1 MRKILLTALLAA
13 GGLTASAQYLQNEG
27 FDYWKKVCGMSD
39 QTSTNNKK
47 VNGPAG
53 FQQARPG
60 TEPCYWNGSNV
71 FQTVVTILGPVS
83 KEEPKLVTTSMRG
96 DSKVVKLTNT
106 FVGVG
111 TIGRTA
117 PAFINFATPWVYAVQ
132 DINACDGGVY
142 GDTTF
147 TYKPDAIKGV
157 FKRTQGEAPENAHI
171 IAYFWTGTF
180 KSPIAQTGSN
190 GKKSTR
196 IQNDVDRAIMGK
208 SNAGTITG
216 DGKLIASCDYA
227 FATTKNDDW
236 EEIIVPIDY
245 KLTDVAPTKMNV
257 IISSA
262 DYWDN
267 TNKKIK
273 KESTLEV
280 DDVQFVYYHALK
292 NVTYNGKPIEVKENE
307 SQFYIPISPDE
318 TFDLN
323 KLKYDKVGAG
333 ATVEDPVYDAANNT
347 VTITVKGN
355 DYDKN
360 DKSVTT
366 YVFTIVKE
374 QTNFTDGLSV
384 KLEGSGTF
392 PFSDAT
398 IQLVKELDDSYSFQL
413 KNFKL
418 GQGEGSI
425 PVGTI
430 RIKNLTIDG
439 NHITAKQTI
448 NIENGD
454 DATVDYWMGPMLQ
467 DVPVELDAT
476 RNGDKL
482 VAKIFIDLTEM
493 KIHVLFAPTVD
504 IDGTTDVKAIEPGM
518 KNIRFTRPLKNGW
531 NSICLPF
538 NMSAFD
544 FENSTDTKLQAL
556 ASYDGEVLN
565 FEEVE
570 NLEANVPYLVYI
582 TGANSEDG
590 MFHGFNIGTEVF
602 AADPQA
608 QCRGGF
614 CFQGN
619 YTPSFAMRNRYGV
632 ADYGAEGQFI
642 QKGGETSTLPATG
655 AYFTASGKPASVK
668 LNLGGEVTS
677 INSNGVITS
686 DSASAPVFDLKG
698 VRVSNGSLEGLP
710 KGLYIQGGKKVYV
723 K

>member
-13 GGLTASAQYLQNEG
+13 GGLTASAQSLPNGDFQQ
-27 FDYWKKVCGMSD
+27 WKTTCGKSD
-39 QTSTNNKK
+39 QTSPNF
-47 VNGPAG
+47 GSAPAG
-53 FQQARPG
+53 LATRPG
-60 TEPCYWNGSNV
+60 VEPQDWNGSNV
-71 FQTVVTILGPVS
+71 NQTVFAQNAHS
-83 KEEPKLVTTSMRG
+83 DALVTRQGNAENFYVRLVCT
-96 DSKVVKLTNT
+96 KVGVKL
-106 FVGVG
+106 G
-111 TIGRTA
+111 TLDIKAEA
-117 PAFINFATPWVYAVQ
+117 PAFINFGTPWVYAVSSK
-132 DINACDGGVY
+132 NKCDGGVY
-142 GDTTF
+142 GGMPF
-147 TYKPDAIKGV
+147 SYKPDAIKGRY
-157 FKRTQGEAPENAHI
+157 KRTPAATKEKARI
-171 IAYFWTGTF
+171 IAYLWSGTF
-180 KSPIAQTGSN
+180 KSSIPSG
-190 GKKSTR
+190 KSTR
-196 IQNDVDRAIMGK
+196 MQDDVDRAIMGRV
-208 SNAGTITG
+208 SGVTG
-216 DGKLIASCDYA
+216 DGKLVASCDYG
-227 FATTKNDDW
+227 FETTKNNDW
-236 EEIIVPIDY
+236 EEIVVPINY
-245 KLTDVAPTKMNV
+245 KLKDVVPAKMNV
-257 IISSA
+257 IISSD
-262 DYWDN
+262 DYWN
-267 TNKKIK
+267 RGNMV
-273 KESTLEV
+273 ENSTLEV

-323 KLKYDKVGAG
+323 KLKYDKVGVG
-333 ATVEDPVYDAANNT
+333 ATVEEPVYDAAKNT

-355 DYDKN
+355 DFEKN
-360 DKSVTT
+360 NKSVTT

-392 PFSDAT
+392 PISDAT

-413 KNFKL
+413 KNFSL
-418 GQGEGSI
+418 AQGQI

-454 DATVDYWMGPMLQ
+454 DATVEEWMAPALQ
-467 DVPVELDAT
+467 NVPVELDAT

-482 VAKIFIDLTEM
+482 VAKIFIGFFGM

-518 KNIRFTRPLKNGW
+518 KNIRFTRPLKKGW

-544 FENSTDTKLQAL
+544 FENSTNTKLQAL

-582 TGANSEDG
+582 TGDNTEDG
-590 MFHGFNIGTEVF
+590 MFLGFNIGTEVF
-602 AADPQA
+602 AAEPQA

-619 YTPSFAMRNRYGV
+619 YTPSFVMRNRYGV
-632 ADYGAEGQFI
+632 ADHGAEGQFI
-642 QKGGETSTLPATG
+642 QKGGEKSTLPATG

-668 LNLGGEVTS
+668 LNLGGEVTG
-677 INSNGVITS
+677 IDSNGVIIS
-686 DSASAPVFDLKG
+686 DSTSAPVYDLKG

>member
-13 GGLTASAQYLQNEG
+13 GGLTASAQYLPNGDFEQ
-27 FDYWKKVCGMSD
+27 WKTTCGKSD
-39 QTSTNNKK
+39 QTSPNFGSSPFGLAT
-47 VNGPAG
+47 
-53 FQQARPG
+53 RPG
-60 TEPCYWNGSNV
+60 VEPQDWNGSNV
-71 FQTVVTILGPVS
+71 NQTVFNKNAS
-83 KEEPKLVTTSMRG
+83 SDALVTCQKEG
-96 DSKVVKLTNT
+96 DNSYVRLVCTKVGAK
-106 FVGVG
+106 
-111 TIGRTA
+111 IGQGSTAIEIKAEA
-117 PAFINFATPWVYAVQ
+117 PAFINFGTPWVYAVSKK
-132 DINACDGGVY
+132 NKCDGGVY
-142 GDTTF
+142 GGMSF
-147 TYKPDAIKGV
+147 SYKPDAIKGRY
-157 FKRTQGEAPENAHI
+157 KRTPAATKEKARI
-171 IAYFWTGTF
+171 IAYLWSGTF
-180 KSPIAQTGSN
+180 KSSIPSGNSKERTQD
-190 GKKSTR
+190 
-196 IQNDVDRAIMGK
+196 DVDRAIMGRV
-208 SNAGTITG
+208 SGVTG
-216 DGKLIASCDYA
+216 DGKLVASCDYG
-227 FATTKNDDW
+227 FETTKNNDW
-236 EEIIVPIDY
+236 EEIIVPINY
-245 KLTDVAPTKMNV
+245 KRTDVVPTKMNV
-257 IISSA
+257 IISSD
-262 DYWDN
+262 DYWTRGN
-267 TNKKIK
+267 MVEN
-273 KESTLEV
+273 STLEV

-323 KLKYDKVGAG
+323 KLKYDKVGVG
-333 ATVEDPVYDAANNT
+333 ATVEAPVYDAAKNT

-355 DYDKN
+355 DFEKN
-360 DKSVTT
+360 NKSVTT

-392 PFSDAT
+392 PISDAT
-398 IQLVKELDDSYSFQL
+398 IQLVKELDGSHTFQL
-413 KNFKL
+413 KNFSL
-418 GQGEGSI
+418 AQGQI

-454 DATVDYWMGPMLQ
+454 DATVEEWMAPALQ
-467 DVPVELDAT
+467 NVPVELDAT

-482 VAKIFIDLTEM
+482 VAKIFIGFFGM

-504 IDGTTDVKAIEPGM
+504 IDGTTDVKTIEPGM
-518 KNIRFTRPLKNGW
+518 KNIRFTRPLKKGW

-582 TGANSEDG
+582 TGGYSEDG
-590 MFHGFNIGTEVF
+590 FHGFNIGTEVF
-602 AADPQA
+602 AAEPQA

-632 ADYGAEGQFI
+632 ADHGAEGQFI

-668 LNLGGEVTS
+668 LNLGGEVTG
-677 INSNGVITS
+677 INSNGVIIS

>member
-13 GGLTASAQYLQNEG
+13 GGLTASAQYLPNGDFQK
-27 FDYWKKVCGMSD
+27 WKTTCGKSD
-39 QTSTNNKK
+39 QTSF
-47 VNGPAG
+47 NGAFPYSPVG
-53 FQQARPG
+53 LKNRPG
-60 TEPCYWNGSNV
+60 VEPEDWNGSNV
-71 FQTVVTILGPVS
+71 NQTVIANK
-83 KEEPKLVTTSMRG
+83 KEPGLVTKGSEYFVRLEN
-96 DSKVVKLTNT
+96 K
-106 FVGVG
+106 FVGVNKYG
-111 TIGRTA
+111 SNA
-117 PAFINFATPWVYAVQ
+117 PAFINFATPWVYAVTN
-132 DINACDGGVY
+132 INECDGGVY
-142 GDTTF
+142 GSKAF

-157 FKRTQGEAPENAHI
+157 FKRTQGEVPENAHI

-180 KSPIAQTGSN
+180 KSPIAQTGSK
-190 GKKSTR
+190 GQESTR

-227 FATTKNDDW
+227 FATTKNNDW
-236 EEIIVPIDY
+236 EEIVVPIDY

-262 DYWDN
+262 DYWTRGN
-267 TNKKIK
+267 IK
-273 KESTLEV
+273 ENSILEV

-318 TFDLN
+318 TFDLK
-323 KLKYDKVGAG
+323 KLKYDKVGVG

-347 VTITVKGN
+347 VTIKVKGN

-384 KLEGSGTF
+384 KLDGSGTF

-418 GQGEGSI
+418 GQGEESFS
-425 PVGTI
+425 VGTI

-448 NIENGD
+448 KIENGD

-582 TGANSEDG
+582 TGDNTEDG

-602 AADPQA
+602 AAEPQA

-619 YTPSFAMRNRYGV
+619 YSPSFPMRNRYGV
-632 ADYGAEGQFI
+632 ADHGAEGQFI
-642 QKGGETSTLPATG
+642 QKGGEKSTLPATG

>member
-13 GGLTASAQYLQNEG
+13 GGLTASAQYLPNGDFEQ
-27 FDYWKKVCGMSD
+27 WKTTCGKSD
-39 QTSTNNKK
+39 QTSINKYLDTAPF
-47 VNGPAG
+47 GLAT
-53 FQQARPG
+53 RPG
-60 TEPCYWNGSNV
+60 VEPQDWNGSNV
-71 FQTVVTILGPVS
+71 NQTVFGYNAS
-83 KEEPKLVTTSMRG
+83 SDALVTRQKEG
-96 DSKVVKLTNT
+96 DNSYVRLVCTKVGAK
-106 FVGVG
+106 
-111 TIGRTA
+111 IGQGLGAIEIKAEA
-117 PAFINFATPWVYAVQ
+117 PAFINFGTPWVYAVSSK
-132 DINACDGGVY
+132 NKCDGGVY
-142 GDTTF
+142 GGMPF
-147 TYKPDAIKGV
+147 SYKPDAIKGRY
-157 FKRTQGEAPENAHI
+157 KRTPAATKEKARI
-171 IAYFWTGTF
+171 IAYLWSGTF
-180 KSPIAQTGSN
+180 NSSIPSG
-190 GKKSTR
+190 KSTR
-196 IQNDVDRAIMGK
+196 MQDDVDRAIMGRV
-208 SNAGTITG
+208 SGVTG
-216 DGKLIASCDYA
+216 DGKLVASCDYG
-227 FATTKNDDW
+227 FETTKNNDW
-236 EEIIVPIDY
+236 EEIVVPINY
-245 KLTDVAPTKMNV
+245 KLTDVVPTKMNV
-257 IISSA
+257 IISSD
-262 DYWDN
+262 DYWN
-267 TNKKIK
+267 RGNMVENSK
-273 KESTLEV
+273 LEV

-318 TFDLN
+318 TFDLK
-323 KLKYDKVGAG
+323 KLKYDKVGVG
-333 ATVEDPVYDAANNT
+333 ATVEAPVYDAANNT

-392 PFSDAT
+392 PISDAT
-398 IQLVKELDDSYSFQL
+398 IQLVKELDGSHTFQL
-413 KNFKL
+413 KNFSL
-418 GQGEGSI
+418 AQGQI

-454 DATVDYWMGPMLQ
+454 DATVEGWMGPMLQ

-482 VAKIFIDLTEM
+482 VAKIFIDFSGM

-504 IDGTTDVKAIEPGM
+504 IDGTTDVKVIEPGM

-582 TGANSEDG
+582 TGDNTEDG

-632 ADYGAEGQFI
+632 ADHGAEGQFI

-668 LNLGGEVTS
+668 LNLGGEVTG
-677 INSNGVITS
+677 INSNGVIIS

-698 VRVSNGSLEGLP
+698 VRVSDGSLEGLP

>member
-13 GGLTASAQYLQNEG
+13 GGLTASAQYLPNGDFKQ
-27 FDYWKKVCGMSD
+27 WKTTCGKSD
-39 QTSTNNKK
+39 QTSF
-47 VNGPAG
+47 NGRLPYSPVG
-53 FQQARPG
+53 LKDRPG
-60 TEPCYWNGSNV
+60 VEPEDWNGSNV
-71 FQTVVTILGPVS
+71 NQTVFINKTESG
-83 KEEPKLVTTSMRG
+83 LVTKGSENF
-96 DSKVVKLTNT
+96 VKLQNK
-106 FVGVG
+106 FIGVG
-111 TIGRTA
+111 TFGSNA
-117 PAFINFATPWVYAVQ
+117 PAFINFATPWVYAVS
-132 DINACDGGVY
+132 DTARCDGGVY
-142 GDTTF
+142 GYTAF

-157 FKRTQGEAPENAHI
+157 FKRTQGDAPEDARI

-180 KSPIAQTGSN
+180 KSPIAQSGSK
-190 GKKSTR
+190 GKESTR
-196 IQNDVDRAIMGK
+196 VQADVDRAIMGK

-227 FATTKNDDW
+227 FATTKNNGW
-236 EEIIVPIDY
+236 EEIVVPIDY

-262 DYWDN
+262 DYWTRGN
-267 TNKKIK
+267 IK
-273 KESTLEV
+273 ENSILEV

-318 TFDLN
+318 TFDLK
-323 KLKYDKVGAG
+323 KLKYDKVGVG
-333 ATVEDPVYDAANNT
+333 ATVEDPVYDAAKNT

-355 DYDKN
+355 DFDKN

-374 QTNFTDGLSV
+374 QTNFTDGISV

-392 PFSDAT
+392 PISDAT
-398 IQLVKELDDSYSFQL
+398 IQLVKELDNSYSFQL
-413 KNFKL
+413 KNFSL
-418 GQGEGSI
+418 GQGEGSL

-454 DATVDYWMGPMLQ
+454 DATVEGWMGPMLQ

-482 VAKIFIDLTEM
+482 VAKIFIGFFDM

-582 TGANSEDG
+582 TGDNTEDG

-602 AADPQA
+602 AAEPQA

-619 YTPSFAMRNRYGV
+619 YTPSFPMRNRYGV

-642 QKGGETSTLPATG
+642 QKGGEKSTLPATG

-668 LNLGGEVTS
+668 LNLGGEVTG
-677 INSNGVITS
+677 IDSNGVIIS

>member
-13 GGLTASAQYLQNEG
+13 GGLTASAQYLPNGDFEQ
-27 FDYWKKVCGMSD
+27 WKTTCGKSD
-39 QTSTNNKK
+39 QTSINKYLDTAPF
-47 VNGPAG
+47 GLAT
-53 FQQARPG
+53 RPG
-60 TEPCYWNGSNV
+60 VEPQDWNGSNV
-71 FQTVVTILGPVS
+71 NQTVFGYNAS
-83 KEEPKLVTTSMRG
+83 SDALVTRQKEG
-96 DSKVVKLTNT
+96 DNSYVRLVCTKVGAK
-106 FVGVG
+106 
-111 TIGRTA
+111 IGQGLGAIEIKAEA
-117 PAFINFATPWVYAVQ
+117 PAFINFGTPWVYAVSSK
-132 DINACDGGVY
+132 NKCDGGVY
-142 GDTTF
+142 GGMSF
-147 TYKPDAIKGV
+147 SYKPDAIKGRY
-157 FKRTQGEAPENAHI
+157 KRTPAAKAEKARI
-171 IAYFWTGTF
+171 IAYLWSGTF
-180 KSPIAQTGSN
+180 KSSIPSG
-190 GKKSTR
+190 KSTR
-196 IQNDVDRAIMGK
+196 MQDDVDRAIMGRV
-208 SNAGTITG
+208 SGVTG
-216 DGKLIASCDYA
+216 DGKLVASCDYG
-227 FATTKNDDW
+227 FETTKNNDW

-245 KLTDVAPTKMNV
+245 KRTDVVPTKMNV
-257 IISSA
+257 IISSD
-262 DYWDN
+262 DYWN
-267 TNKKIK
+267 RGNMVENSK
-273 KESTLEV
+273 LEV

-318 TFDLN
+318 TFDLK
-323 KLKYDKVGAG
+323 KLKYDKVGVG
-333 ATVEDPVYDAANNT
+333 ATVEAPVYDAAKNT
-347 VTITVKGN
+347 VTIKVKGN
-355 DYDKN
+355 DFDKN

-374 QTNFTDGLSV
+374 QTNFTDGISV

-392 PFSDAT
+392 PISDAT
-398 IQLVKELDDSYSFQL
+398 IQLVKELDGSHSFQL
-413 KNFKL
+413 KNFSL
-418 GQGEGSI
+418 GQGEGSL

-454 DATVDYWMGPMLQ
+454 DATVEEWMAPALQ
-467 DVPVELDAT
+467 NVPVELDAT

-482 VAKIFIDLTEM
+482 VAKIFIGFFGM

-518 KNIRFTRPLKNGW
+518 KNIRFTRPLKKGW

-582 TGANSEDG
+582 TGYNSEDRK
-590 MFHGFNIGTEVF
+590 FHGFNIGTEVF
-602 AADPQA
+602 AAEPQA

-632 ADYGAEGQFI
+632 ADHGAEGQFI

-668 LNLGGEVTS
+668 LNLGGEVTG
-677 INSNGVITS
+677 IDSNGVIIS

>member
-13 GGLTASAQYLQNEG
+13 GGLTVSAQYLPNGDFQQ
-27 FDYWKKVCGMSD
+27 WKTTCGKSD
-39 QTSTNNKK
+39 QTSFNGGFPLSPVGLNN
-47 VNGPAG
+47 
-53 FQQARPG
+53 RPG
-60 TEPCYWNGSNV
+60 IEPEDWNGSNV
-71 FQTVVTILGPVS
+71 NQTVLMNK
-83 KEEPKLVTTSMRG
+83 KEPGLVTKGSENFVRLQN
-96 DSKVVKLTNT
+96 K

-117 PAFINFATPWVYAVQ
+117 PAFINFATPWVYAVT

-142 GDTTF
+142 GYTTF

-190 GKKSTR
+190 GKKTTR
-196 IQNDVDRAIMGK
+196 IQDDVERAIMGK
-208 SNAGTITG
+208 SNAGTITSV
-216 DGKLIASCDYA
+216 GKLIASCDYA
-227 FATTKNDDW
+227 FATTKNNDW

-262 DYWDN
+262 DYWDD

-273 KESTLEV
+273 ENSTLEV

-323 KLKYDKVGAG
+323 KLKYDKVGVG
-333 ATVEDPVYDAANNT
+333 ATVEAPVYDAVNNT

-374 QTNFTDGLSV
+374 QTNFTDGISV

-392 PFSDAT
+392 SISDAT
-398 IQLVKELDDSYSFQL
+398 IQLVKELDNSYSFQL
-413 KNFKL
+413 KNFSL
-418 GQGEGSI
+418 GQGDGSL

-448 NIENGD
+448 KIENGD
-454 DATVDYWMGPMLQ
+454 DATVESWMGPKLQ

-482 VAKIFIDLTEM
+482 VAKIFIGFFGM

-518 KNIRFTRPLKNGW
+518 KNIRFTRPLKKGW

-582 TGANSEDG
+582 TGDNTEDG

-602 AADPQA
+602 AAEPQA

-632 ADYGAEGQFI
+632 VDHGAEGQFI
-642 QKGGETSTLPATG
+642 QKGGEKSTLPATG

-668 LNLGGEVTS
+668 LNLGGEVTG
-677 INSNGVITS
+677 IDSNGVIIS
-686 DSASAPVFDLKG
+686 DSASAPVYDLKG

>member
-13 GGLTASAQYLQNEG
+13 GGLTASAQYLPNGDFQQ
-27 FDYWKKVCGMSD
+27 WKTTCGKSD
-39 QTSTNNKK
+39 QTSPN
-47 VNGPAG
+47 VGSVPAG
-53 FQQARPG
+53 LATRPG
-60 TEPCYWNGSNV
+60 IEPQDWNGSNV
-71 FQTVVTILGPVS
+71 FQKVANVKAKS
-83 KEEPKLVTTSMRG
+83 DALVTRQGNAENFYVRLVCT
-96 DSKVVKLTNT
+96 KVGAMGFTDE
-106 FVGVG
+106 
-111 TIGRTA
+111 A
-117 PAFINFATPWVYAVQ
+117 PAFINFGTPWVYAVFPT
-132 DINACDGGVY
+132 NKCDGGVY
-142 GDTTF
+142 GGMPF
-147 TYKPDAIKGV
+147 SYKPDAIKGRY
-157 FKRTQGEAPENAHI
+157 KRTPAATKEKARI
-171 IAYFWTGTF
+171 IAYLWSGTF
-180 KSPIAQTGSN
+180 KSSIPSG
-190 GKKSTR
+190 KSTR
-196 IQNDVDRAIMGK
+196 MQDDVDRAIMGRV
-208 SNAGTITG
+208 SGVTG
-216 DGKLIASCDYA
+216 DGKLVASCDYG
-227 FATTKNDDW
+227 FETTKNNDW

-245 KLTDVAPTKMNV
+245 KRTDVVPTKMNI
-257 IISSA
+257 IISSD
-262 DYWDN
+262 DYWN
-267 TNKKIK
+267 RANMV
-273 KESTLEV
+273 ENSTLEV

-323 KLKYDKVGAG
+323 KLKYDKVGVG
-333 ATVEDPVYDAANNT
+333 ATVEAPVYDAAKNT

-355 DYDKN
+355 DFEKN
-360 DKSVTT
+360 NKSVTT

-374 QTNFTDGLSV
+374 QTNFTDGISV

-392 PFSDAT
+392 PISDAT
-398 IQLVKELDDSYSFQL
+398 IQLVKELDNSYSFQL
-413 KNFKL
+413 KNVSL
-418 GQGEGSI
+418 GQGDGSL

-454 DATVDYWMGPMLQ
+454 DATVESWMGPNLQ

-482 VAKIFIDLTEM
+482 VANISIEFYGM

-518 KNIRFTRPLKNGW
+518 KNIRFTRPLKKGW

-582 TGANSEDG
+582 TGDNSEDG

-602 AADPQA
+602 AAEPQA

-619 YTPSFAMRNRYGV
+619 YTPSFPMRNRYGV
-632 ADYGAEGQFI
+632 ADHGAEGQFI

-668 LNLGGEVTS
+668 LNLGGEVTG
-677 INSNGVITS
+677 IDSNGVIIS
-686 DSASAPVFDLKG
+686 DSTSAPVFDLKG

>member
-13 GGLTASAQYLQNEG
+13 GGLTVSAQSLPNGDFQQ
-27 FDYWKKVCGMSD
+27 WKTTCGKSD
-39 QTSTNNKK
+39 QTSLNNYYESAPF
-47 VNGPAG
+47 GLAT
-53 FQQARPG
+53 RPG
-60 TEPCYWNGSNV
+60 FEPQDWNGSNV
-71 FQTVVTILGPVS
+71 NQTVFNKNAHS
-83 KEEPKLVTTSMRG
+83 DALVTRQGNAENFYVRLVCT
-96 DSKVVKLTNT
+96 KVGVKLD
-106 FVGVG
+106 
-111 TIGRTA
+111 ILDIKAEA
-117 PAFINFATPWVYAVQ
+117 PAFINFGTPWVYAVSSK
-132 DINACDGGVY
+132 NKCDGGVY
-142 GDTTF
+142 GGMPF
-147 TYKPDAIKGV
+147 SYKPDAIKGRY
-157 FKRTQGEAPENAHI
+157 KRTPAAKAEKARI
-171 IAYFWTGTF
+171 IAYLWSGTF
-180 KSPIAQTGSN
+180 KSSIPSG
-190 GKKSTR
+190 KSTR
-196 IQNDVDRAIMGK
+196 MQDDVDRAIMGRV
-208 SNAGTITG
+208 SGVTG
-216 DGKLIASCDYA
+216 DGKLVASCDYG
-227 FATTKNDDW
+227 FETTKNNDW

-245 KLTDVAPTKMNV
+245 KRTDVVPTKMNV
-257 IISSA
+257 IISSD
-262 DYWDN
+262 DYWN
-267 TNKKIK
+267 RANMV
-273 KESTLEV
+273 ENSTLEV

-323 KLKYDKVGAG
+323 KLKYDKVGVG

-360 DKSVTT
+360 DKSVTN

-384 KLEGSGTF
+384 KIEEGGTF
-392 PFSDAT
+392 PISDAT

-413 KNFKL
+413 KNFSL
-418 GQGEGSI
+418 AQGQI

-454 DATVDYWMGPMLQ
+454 DATVEGWMGPMLQ

-482 VAKIFIDLTEM
+482 VAKIFIDFSGM

-582 TGANSEDG
+582 TGDNTEDG

-602 AADPQA
+602 AAEPQA

-632 ADYGAEGQFI
+632 ADHGAEGQFI
-642 QKGGETSTLPATG
+642 QKGGEKSTLPATG

-668 LNLGGEVTS
+668 LNLGGEVTG
-677 INSNGVITS
+677 IDSNGVIIS
-686 DSASAPVFDLKG
+686 DSASAPVYDLKG

>member
-13 GGLTASAQYLQNEG
+13 GGLTASAQYLPNGDFKQ
-27 FDYWKKVCGMSD
+27 WKTTCGKSD
-39 QTSTNNKK
+39 QTSF
-47 VNGPAG
+47 NGRLPYSPVG
-53 FQQARPG
+53 LKDRPG
-60 TEPCYWNGSNV
+60 VEPEDWNGSNV
-71 FQTVVTILGPVS
+71 NQTVFINNTESG
-83 KEEPKLVTTSMRG
+83 LVTKGSENF
-96 DSKVVKLTNT
+96 VKLQNK
-106 FVGVG
+106 FIGVG
-111 TIGRTA
+111 TFGSNA
-117 PAFINFATPWVYAVQ
+117 PAFINFATPWVYAVSET
-132 DINACDGGVY
+132 ARCDGGVY
-142 GDTTF
+142 GYTAF

-157 FKRTQGEAPENAHI
+157 FKRTQGDAPEDARI
-171 IAYFWTGTF
+171 IAYFWKGTF
-180 KSPIAQTGSN
+180 KSPIAQSGSK
-190 GKKSTR
+190 GEESTR
-196 IQNDVDRAIMGK
+196 VQADVDRAIMGK

-227 FATTKNDDW
+227 FATTKNNGW
-236 EEIIVPIDY
+236 EEIVVPIDY

-262 DYWDN
+262 DYWTRGN
-267 TNKKIK
+267 IK
-273 KESTLEV
+273 ENSILEV

-323 KLKYDKVGAG
+323 KLKYDKVGVG
-333 ATVEDPVYDAANNT
+333 ATVEAPVYDAAKNT

-355 DYDKN
+355 DFEKN

-374 QTNFTDGLSV
+374 QTNFTDGISV

-392 PFSDAT
+392 PISDAT
-398 IQLVKELDDSYSFQL
+398 IQLVKELDNSYSFQL
-413 KNFKL
+413 KNFSL
-418 GQGEGSI
+418 GQGDGSL

-448 NIENGD
+448 KIENGD
-454 DATVDYWMGPMLQ
+454 DATVESWMGPDLQ

-482 VAKIFIDLTEM
+482 VAKIFIGFFGM

-570 NLEANVPYLVYI
+570 NSEANVPYLVYI
-582 TGANSEDG
+582 TGDNTEDG

-619 YTPSFAMRNRYGV
+619 YTPSFPMRNRYGV
-632 ADYGAEGQFI
+632 ADHGAEGQFI
-642 QKGGETSTLPATG
+642 QKGGEKSTLPATG

-668 LNLGGEVTS
+668 LNLGGEVTG
-677 INSNGVITS
+677 IDSNGVIIS
-686 DSASAPVFDLKG
+686 DSTSAPVYDLKG

>member
-13 GGLTASAQYLQNEG
+13 GGLTASAQYLPNGDFEQ
-27 FDYWKKVCGMSD
+27 WKTTCGKSD
-39 QTSTNNKK
+39 QTSINKYLDTAPF
-47 VNGPAG
+47 GLAT
-53 FQQARPG
+53 RPG
-60 TEPCYWNGSNV
+60 VEPQDWNGSNV
-71 FQTVVTILGPVS
+71 NQTVFGYNAS
-83 KEEPKLVTTSMRG
+83 SDALVTRQKEG
-96 DSKVVKLTNT
+96 DNSYVRLVCTKVGAK
-106 FVGVG
+106 
-111 TIGRTA
+111 IGQGLGAIEIKAEA
-117 PAFINFATPWVYAVQ
+117 PAFINFGTPWVYAVSSK
-132 DINACDGGVY
+132 NKCDGGVY
-142 GDTTF
+142 GGMPF
-147 TYKPDAIKGV
+147 SYKPDAIKGRY
-157 FKRTQGEAPENAHI
+157 KRTPAATKEKARI
-171 IAYFWTGTF
+171 IAYLWSGTF
-180 KSPIAQTGSN
+180 KSSIPSG
-190 GKKSTR
+190 KSTR
-196 IQNDVDRAIMGK
+196 MQDDVDRAIMGRV
-208 SNAGTITG
+208 SGVTG
-216 DGKLIASCDYA
+216 DGKLVASCDYG
-227 FATTKNDDW
+227 FETTKNNDW
-236 EEIIVPIDY
+236 EEIIVPINY
-245 KLTDVAPTKMNV
+245 KRTDVVPTKMNV
-257 IISSA
+257 IISSD
-262 DYWDN
+262 DYWTRGN
-267 TNKKIK
+267 MVEN
-273 KESTLEV
+273 STLEV

-318 TFDLN
+318 TFDLK
-323 KLKYDKVGAG
+323 KLKYDKVGVG
-333 ATVEDPVYDAANNT
+333 ATVEDPVYDAAKNT

-355 DYDKN
+355 DFEKN
-360 DKSVTT
+360 NKSVTT

-392 PFSDAT
+392 PISDAT
-398 IQLVKELDDSYSFQL
+398 IQLVKELDGSHTFQL
-413 KNFKL
+413 KNFSL
-418 GQGEGSI
+418 AQGQI

-448 NIENGD
+448 KIENGD
-454 DATVDYWMGPMLQ
+454 DATVDFWMGPMLQ
-467 DVPVELDAT
+467 EVPVELDAT

-482 VAKIFIDLTEM
+482 VAKIFIDFSDM

-582 TGANSEDG
+582 TGDNTEDG

-642 QKGGETSTLPATG
+642 QKGGEKSTLPATG

-668 LNLGGEVTS
+668 LNLGGEVTG
-677 INSNGVITS
+677 IDSNGVIIS

>member
-13 GGLTASAQYLQNEG
+13 GGLTASAQYLPNGDFEQ
-27 FDYWKKVCGMSD
+27 WKTTCGKSD
-39 QTSTNNKK
+39 QTSINKYLDTAPF
-47 VNGPAG
+47 GLAT
-53 FQQARPG
+53 RPG
-60 TEPCYWNGSNV
+60 VEPQDWNGSNV
-71 FQTVVTILGPVS
+71 NQTVFGYNAS
-83 KEEPKLVTTSMRG
+83 SDALVTRQKEG
-96 DSKVVKLTNT
+96 DNSYVRLVCTKVGAK
-106 FVGVG
+106 
-111 TIGRTA
+111 IGQGLGAIEIKAEA
-117 PAFINFATPWVYAVQ
+117 PAFINFGTPWVYAVSSK
-132 DINACDGGVY
+132 NKCDGGVY
-142 GDTTF
+142 GGMPF
-147 TYKPDAIKGV
+147 SYKPDAIKGRY
-157 FKRTQGEAPENAHI
+157 KRTPAATKEKARI
-171 IAYFWTGTF
+171 IAYLWSGTF
-180 KSPIAQTGSN
+180 KSSIPSG
-190 GKKSTR
+190 KSTR
-196 IQNDVDRAIMGK
+196 MQDDVDRAIMDRVSGV
-208 SNAGTITG
+208 TG
-216 DGKLIASCDYA
+216 DGKLVASCDYG
-227 FATTKNDDW
+227 FETTKNNDW
-236 EEIIVPIDY
+236 EEIVVPINY
-245 KLTDVAPTKMNV
+245 KLTDVVPTKMNV
-257 IISSA
+257 IISSD
-262 DYWDN
+262 DYWN
-267 TNKKIK
+267 RGNMVENSK
-273 KESTLEV
+273 LEV

-318 TFDLN
+318 TFDLK
-323 KLKYDKVGAG
+323 KLKYDKVGVG
-333 ATVEDPVYDAANNT
+333 ATVEAPVYDAAKNT

-355 DYDKN
+355 DFEKN
-360 DKSVTT
+360 NKSVTT

-392 PFSDAT
+392 PISDAT
-398 IQLVKELDDSYSFQL
+398 IQLVKELDGSHTFQL
-413 KNFKL
+413 KNFSL
-418 GQGEGSI
+418 AQGQI

-454 DATVDYWMGPMLQ
+454 DATVEGWMGPMLQ

-482 VAKIFIDLTEM
+482 VAKIFIDFSGM

-582 TGANSEDG
+582 TGDNTEDG

-632 ADYGAEGQFI
+632 ADHGAEGQFI

-668 LNLGGEVTS
+668 LNLGGEVTG
-677 INSNGVITS
+677 IDSNGVIIS

-698 VRVSNGSLEGLP
+698 VRVSDGSLEGLP

>member
-13 GGLTASAQYLQNEG
+13 GGLTASAQYLPNGDFEL
-27 FDYWKKVCGMSD
+27 WKTTCGKSD
-39 QTSTNNKK
+39 QTSF
-47 VNGPAG
+47 NGYFPYSPVG
-53 FQQARPG
+53 LKDRPG
-60 TEPCYWNGSNV
+60 IEPEDWNGSNV
-71 FQTVVTILGPVS
+71 NQTVIANKKVPG
-83 KEEPKLVTTSMRG
+83 LVTKGSENFVRLQN
-96 DSKVVKLTNT
+96 K
-106 FVGVG
+106 FVGVNSYG
-111 TIGRTA
+111 SNA
-117 PAFINFATPWVYAVQ
+117 PAFINFATPWVYAVT
-132 DINACDGGVY
+132 DTARCDGGVY
-142 GDTTF
+142 GYTAF

-157 FKRTQGEAPENAHI
+157 FKRTQGDAPEDARI
-171 IAYFWTGTF
+171 IAYFWKGTF
-180 KSPIAQTGSN
+180 KSPIAQSGSK
-190 GKKSTR
+190 GKESTR
-196 IQNDVDRAIMGK
+196 VQADVDRAIMGK

-227 FATTKNDDW
+227 FATTKNNDW
-236 EEIIVPIDY
+236 EEIVVPIDY

-262 DYWDN
+262 DYWTRGN
-267 TNKKIK
+267 IK
-273 KESTLEV
+273 ENSTLEV

-323 KLKYDKVGAG
+323 KLKYDKVGVG
-333 ATVEDPVYDAANNT
+333 ATVEAPVYDAAKNT

-355 DYDKN
+355 DFEKN
-360 DKSVTT
+360 NKSVTT

-392 PFSDAT
+392 PISDAT
-398 IQLVKELDDSYSFQL
+398 IQLVKELDGSHTFQL
-413 KNFKL
+413 KNFSL
-418 GQGEGSI
+418 AQGQV

-454 DATVDYWMGPMLQ
+454 DATVEGWMAPMLQ
-467 DVPVELDAT
+467 NVPVELDAT
-476 RNGDKL
+476 RNGDKMI
-482 VAKIFIDLTEM
+482 AKISIEFSGMI
-493 KIHVLFAPTVD
+493 IHVLFAPTVD

-538 NMSAFD
+538 NMSAFE

-582 TGANSEDG
+582 TGDNTEDG

-602 AADPQA
+602 AAEPQA

-619 YTPSFAMRNRYGV
+619 YTPSFAMQNRYGV
-632 ADYGAEGQFI
+632 ADHGDKGQFI

-668 LNLGGEVTS
+668 LNLGGEVTG
-677 INSNGVITS
+677 IDSNGVIIS
-686 DSASAPVFDLKG
+686 DSALAPVFDLKG
-698 VRVSNGSLEGLP
+698 VRVSNGPLEGLP

>member
-1 MRKILLTALLAA
+1 MRKILLTVLLAA
-13 GGLTASAQYLQNEG
+13 GGLTASAQSLPNGDFQQ
-27 FDYWKKVCGMSD
+27 WKTTCGKSD
-39 QTSTNNKK
+39 QTSPNF
-47 VNGPAG
+47 GSAPAG
-53 FQQARPG
+53 LATRPG
-60 TEPCYWNGSNV
+60 VEPQDWNGSNV
-71 FQTVVTILGPVS
+71 NQTVFNKNAHS
-83 KEEPKLVTTSMRG
+83 DALVTRQGNAENFYVRLVCT
-96 DSKVVKLTNT
+96 KVGVKL
-106 FVGVG
+106 G
-111 TIGRTA
+111 TLDIKAEA
-117 PAFINFATPWVYAVQ
+117 PAFINFGTPWVYAVS
-132 DINACDGGVY
+132 DKNKCDGGVY
-142 GDTTF
+142 GGMSF
-147 TYKPDAIKGV
+147 SYKPDAIKGRY
-157 FKRTQGEAPENAHI
+157 KRTPAATKEKARI
-171 IAYFWTGTF
+171 IAYLWSGTF
-180 KSPIAQTGSN
+180 KSSIPSGNSKERTQD
-190 GKKSTR
+190 
-196 IQNDVDRAIMGK
+196 DVDRAIMGRV
-208 SNAGTITG
+208 SGVTG
-216 DGKLIASCDYA
+216 DGKLVASCDYG
-227 FATTKNDDW
+227 FETTKNNDW
-236 EEIIVPIDY
+236 EEIIVPINY
-245 KLTDVAPTKMNV
+245 KRTDVVPTKMNV
-257 IISSA
+257 IISSD
-262 DYWDN
+262 DYWN
-267 TNKKIK
+267 RGNMV
-273 KESTLEV
+273 ENSTLEV

-318 TFDLN
+318 TFDLK
-323 KLKYDKVGAG
+323 KLKYDKVGVG
-333 ATVEDPVYDAANNT
+333 ATVEDPVYDAAKNT

-355 DYDKN
+355 DYEKN
-360 DKSVTT
+360 NKSVTT

-374 QTNFTDGLSV
+374 QTNFTDGISV
-384 KLEGSGTF
+384 KIEEGGTF
-392 PFSDAT
+392 PISDAT

-418 GQGEGSI
+418 GQGEESI

-482 VAKIFIDLTEM
+482 VAKIFIDLTDM

-556 ASYDGEVLN
+556 VSYDGEVLN

-582 TGANSEDG
+582 TGDNSEDG

-602 AADPQA
+602 AAEPQA

-619 YTPSFAMRNRYGV
+619 YTPSFPMRNRYGV
-632 ADYGAEGQFI
+632 ADHGAEGQFI

-668 LNLGGEVTS
+668 LNLGGEVTG
-677 INSNGVITS
+677 IDSNGVIIS

>member
-13 GGLTASAQYLQNEG
+13 GGLTASAQSLPNGDFQQ
-27 FDYWKKVCGMSD
+27 WKTTCGKSD
-39 QTSTNNKK
+39 QTSPNIGKN
-47 VNGPAG
+47 PAG
-53 FQQARPG
+53 LATRPG
-60 TEPCYWNGSNV
+60 VEPQDWNGSNV
-71 FQTVVTILGPVS
+71 FQKVANIKAES
-83 KEEPKLVTTSMRG
+83 DALVTRQEDG
-96 DSKVVKLTNT
+96 DNFYVRLVCTKVGVKL
-106 FVGVG
+106 G
-111 TIGRTA
+111 TWDIKAEA
-117 PAFINFATPWVYAVQ
+117 PAFINFGTPWVYAVS
-132 DINACDGGVY
+132 DKNKCDGGVY
-142 GDTTF
+142 GGMSF
-147 TYKPDAIKGV
+147 SYKPDAIKGRY
-157 FKRTQGEAPENAHI
+157 KRTPAAKAEKARI
-171 IAYFWTGTF
+171 IAYLWSGTF
-180 KSPIAQTGSN
+180 KSSIPSGI
-190 GKKSTR
+190 STR
-196 IQNDVDRAIMGK
+196 MQDDVDRAIMGRV
-208 SNAGTITG
+208 SGVTG
-216 DGKLIASCDYA
+216 DGKLVASCDYG
-227 FATTKNDDW
+227 FETTKNNDW
-236 EEIIVPIDY
+236 EEIVVPINY
-245 KLTDVAPTKMNV
+245 KLTDVVPTKMNV
-257 IISSA
+257 IISSD
-262 DYWDN
+262 DYWN
-267 TNKKIK
+267 RGNMV
-273 KESTLEV
+273 ENSTLEV

-318 TFDLN
+318 TFDLK
-323 KLKYDKVGAG
+323 KLKYDKVGVG
-333 ATVEDPVYDAANNT
+333 ATVEDPVYDAAKNT

-355 DYDKN
+355 DFEKN
-360 DKSVTT
+360 NKSVTT

-392 PFSDAT
+392 PISDAT
-398 IQLVKELDDSYSFQL
+398 IQLVKELDGSHTFQL
-413 KNFKL
+413 KNFSL
-418 GQGEGSI
+418 AQGQI

-454 DATVDYWMGPMLQ
+454 DATVEGWMGPMLQ
-467 DVPVELDAT
+467 NVPVELDAT

-482 VAKIFIDLTEM
+482 VAKIFIDFSGM

-582 TGANSEDG
+582 TGDNTEDG

-632 ADYGAEGQFI
+632 ADHGAEGQFI

-668 LNLGGEVTS
+668 LNLGGEVTG
-677 INSNGVITS
+677 IDSNGVIIS
-686 DSASAPVFDLKG
+686 DSASAPVYDLKG

>member
-13 GGLTASAQYLQNEG
+13 GGLTASAQSLPNGDFQQ
-27 FDYWKKVCGMSD
+27 WKTTCGKSD
-39 QTSTNNKK
+39 QTSF
-47 VNGPAG
+47 NGAFPYSPVG
-53 FQQARPG
+53 LKNRPG
-60 TEPCYWNGSNV
+60 VEPEDWNGSNV
-71 FQTVVTILGPVS
+71 NQTVIANK
-83 KEEPKLVTTSMRG
+83 KEPGLVTKGSENFVRLQN
-96 DSKVVKLTNT
+96 K
-106 FVGVG
+106 FVGVNSYG
-111 TIGRTA
+111 SNA
-117 PAFINFATPWVYAVQ
+117 PAFINFATPWVYAVTN
-132 DINACDGGVY
+132 INECDGGVY
-142 GDTTF
+142 GSKAF

-157 FKRTQGEAPENAHI
+157 FKRTQGEVPENAHI

-196 IQNDVDRAIMGK
+196 IQDDVDRAVMGRPD
-208 SNAGTITG
+208 AGTITG

-227 FATTKNDDW
+227 FATTKNHDW
-236 EEIIVPIDY
+236 EEIVVPIDY
-245 KLTDVAPTKMNV
+245 KQTNVAPTKMNV

-262 DYWDN
+262 DYWTRKN
-267 TNKKIK
+267 IQVNSI
-273 KESTLEV
+273 LEV

-323 KLKYDKVGAG
+323 KLKYDKVGVG
-333 ATVEDPVYDAANNT
+333 ATVEAPVYDAAKNT

-355 DYDKN
+355 DFEKN
-360 DKSVTT
+360 NKSVTT

-392 PFSDAT
+392 PISDAT
-398 IQLVKELDDSYSFQL
+398 IQLVKELDGSHTFQL
-413 KNFKL
+413 KNFSL
-418 GQGEGSI
+418 AQGQI

-454 DATVDYWMGPMLQ
+454 DATVESWMGPKLQ

-482 VAKIFIDLTEM
+482 VAKISIEFSGMI
-493 KIHVLFAPTVD
+493 IHVLFAPTVD

-582 TGANSEDG
+582 TGGYSEDG
-590 MFHGFNIGTEVF
+590 FHGFNIGTEVF
-602 AADPQA
+602 AAEPQA

-619 YTPSFAMRNRYGV
+619 YTPSFPMRNRYGV
-632 ADYGAEGQFI
+632 ADYSDKGQGQFI

-668 LNLGGEVTS
+668 LNLGGEVTG
-677 INSNGVITS
+677 IDSNGVIIS
-686 DSASAPVFDLKG
+686 DSTSAPVYDLKG

>member
-13 GGLTASAQYLQNEG
+13 GGLTASAQSLPNGDFQQ
-27 FDYWKKVCGMSD
+27 WKTTCGKSD
-39 QTSTNNKK
+39 QTSPNFGSAPFGLAT
-47 VNGPAG
+47 
-53 FQQARPG
+53 RPG
-60 TEPCYWNGSNV
+60 VEPQDWNGSNV
-71 FQTVVTILGPVS
+71 NQTVFAQNAHS
-83 KEEPKLVTTSMRG
+83 DALVTRQGNAENFYVRLVCT
-96 DSKVVKLTNT
+96 KVGALGITAE
-106 FVGVG
+106 
-111 TIGRTA
+111 A
-117 PAFINFATPWVYAVQ
+117 PAFINFGTPWVYAVRKKSK
-132 DINACDGGVY
+132 CDGGVY
-142 GDTTF
+142 GGMSF
-147 TYKPDAIKGV
+147 SYKPDAIKGRY
-157 FKRTQGEAPENAHI
+157 KRTPAAKAEKARI
-171 IAYFWTGTF
+171 IAYLWSGTF
-180 KSPIAQTGSN
+180 KSSIPSG
-190 GKKSTR
+190 KSTR
-196 IQNDVDRAIMGK
+196 MQDDVDRAIMDRVSGV
-208 SNAGTITG
+208 TG
-216 DGKLIASCDYA
+216 DGKLVASCDYG
-227 FATTKNDDW
+227 FETTKNNDW
-236 EEIIVPIDY
+236 EEIIVPINY
-245 KLTDVAPTKMNV
+245 KRTDVVPTKMNV
-257 IISSA
+257 IISSD
-262 DYWDN
+262 DYWTRGN
-267 TNKKIK
+267 MVENSK
-273 KESTLEV
+273 LEV

-323 KLKYDKVGAG
+323 KLKYDKVGVG
-333 ATVEDPVYDAANNT
+333 ATVEEPVYDAAKNT

-355 DYDKN
+355 DFEKN
-360 DKSVTT
+360 NKSVTT

-392 PFSDAT
+392 PISDAT

-413 KNFKL
+413 KNFSL
-418 GQGEGSI
+418 AQGQI

-454 DATVDYWMGPMLQ
+454 DATVEEWMAPALQ
-467 DVPVELDAT
+467 NVPVELDAT

-482 VAKIFIDLTEM
+482 VAKIFIGFFGM

-518 KNIRFTRPLKNGW
+518 KNIRFTRPLKKGW

-582 TGANSEDG
+582 TGDNTEDG

-602 AADPQA
+602 AAEPQA

-632 ADYGAEGQFI
+632 ADHGAEGQFI
-642 QKGGETSTLPATG
+642 QKGGEKSTLPATG

-668 LNLGGEVTS
+668 LNLGGEVTG
-677 INSNGVITS
+677 IDSNGVIIS

>member
-13 GGLTASAQYLQNEG
+13 GGLTASAQSLPNGDFQQ
-27 FDYWKKVCGMSD
+27 WKTTCGKSD
-39 QTSTNNKK
+39 QTSF
-47 VNGPAG
+47 NGAFPYSPVG
-53 FQQARPG
+53 LKNRPG
-60 TEPCYWNGSNV
+60 VEPEDWNGSNV
-71 FQTVVTILGPVS
+71 NQTVIANK
-83 KEEPKLVTTSMRG
+83 KEPGLVTKGSENFVRLQN
-96 DSKVVKLTNT
+96 KW
-106 FVGVG
+106 VGVNPYG
-111 TIGRTA
+111 SNA
-117 PAFINFATPWVYAVQ
+117 PAFINFATPWVYAVRN
-132 DINACDGGVY
+132 INECDGGVY
-142 GDTTF
+142 GSKAF

-157 FKRTQGEAPENAHI
+157 FKRTQGEVPENAHI

-196 IQNDVDRAIMGK
+196 IQDDVDRAVMGRPD
-208 SNAGTITG
+208 AGTITG

-227 FATTKNDDW
+227 FATTKNNDW
-236 EEIIVPIDY
+236 EEIVVPIDY
-245 KLTDVAPTKMNV
+245 KQTDVAPTKMNV

-262 DYWDN
+262 DYWTRKN
-267 TNKKIK
+267 IQVNSI
-273 KESTLEV
+273 LEV

-323 KLKYDKVGAG
+323 KLKYDKVGVG
-333 ATVEDPVYDAANNT
+333 ATVEAPVYDAAKNT

-355 DYDKN
+355 DFEKN
-360 DKSVTT
+360 NKSVTT

-374 QTNFTDGLSV
+374 QTNFTDGISV

-392 PFSDAT
+392 PISDAT
-398 IQLVKELDDSYSFQL
+398 IQLVKELDNSYSFQL
-413 KNFKL
+413 KNFSL
-418 GQGEGSI
+418 GQGDGSL

-448 NIENGD
+448 KIENGD
-454 DATVDYWMGPMLQ
+454 DATVDFWMGPMLK

-482 VAKIFIDLTEM
+482 VAKIFIDLTDM

-582 TGANSEDG
+582 TGDNTEDG

-602 AADPQA
+602 AAEPQA

-632 ADYGAEGQFI
+632 ADHGAEGQFI
-642 QKGGETSTLPATG
+642 QKGGEKSTLPATG

>member
-13 GGLTASAQYLQNEG
+13 GGLTASAQNLPNGDFQQ
-27 FDYWKKVCGMSD
+27 WKTTCGKSD
-39 QTSTNNKK
+39 QTSLNNYYESAPF
-47 VNGPAG
+47 GLAT
-53 FQQARPG
+53 RPG
-60 TEPCYWNGSNV
+60 VEPQDWNGSNV
-71 FQTVVTILGPVS
+71 NQTVFGYNAS
-83 KEEPKLVTTSMRG
+83 SDALVTRQKEG
-96 DSKVVKLTNT
+96 DNSYVRLVCTKVGAK
-106 FVGVG
+106 
-111 TIGRTA
+111 IGQGLGAIEIKAEA
-117 PAFINFATPWVYAVQ
+117 PAFINFGTPWVYAVSSK
-132 DINACDGGVY
+132 NKCDGGVY
-142 GDTTF
+142 GGMPF
-147 TYKPDAIKGV
+147 SYKPDAIKGRY
-157 FKRTQGEAPENAHI
+157 KRTPAATKEKARI
-171 IAYFWTGTF
+171 IAYLWSGTF
-180 KSPIAQTGSN
+180 KSSIPSG
-190 GKKSTR
+190 KSTR
-196 IQNDVDRAIMGK
+196 MQDDVDRAIMGRV
-208 SNAGTITG
+208 SGVTG
-216 DGKLIASCDYA
+216 DGKLVASCDYG
-227 FATTKNDDW
+227 FETTKNNDW
-236 EEIIVPIDY
+236 EEIIVPINY
-245 KLTDVAPTKMNV
+245 KRTDVVPTKMNV
-257 IISSA
+257 IISSD
-262 DYWDN
+262 DYWTRGN
-267 TNKKIK
+267 MVEN
-273 KESTLEV
+273 STLEV

-318 TFDLN
+318 TFDLK
-323 KLKYDKVGAG
+323 KLKYDMVGVG
-333 ATVEDPVYDAANNT
+333 ATVEDPVYDAAKNT

-355 DYDKN
+355 DFDKN
-360 DKSVTT
+360 NKSVTT

-392 PFSDAT
+392 PISDAT
-398 IQLVKELDDSYSFQL
+398 IQLVKELDGSHTFQL
-413 KNFKL
+413 KNFSL
-418 GQGEGSI
+418 AQGQI

-454 DATVDYWMGPMLQ
+454 DATVEGWMGPMLH

-482 VAKIFIDLTEM
+482 VAKIFIDFSGM

-582 TGANSEDG
+582 TGDNTEDG

-632 ADYGAEGQFI
+632 ADYGTKGQFI
-642 QKGGETSTLPATG
+642 QKGGEKSTLPATG

-668 LNLGGEVTS
+668 LNLGGEVTG
-677 INSNGVITS
+677 INSNGVIIS
-686 DSASAPVFDLKG
+686 DSASAPVYDLKG

>member
-13 GGLTASAQYLQNEG
+13 GGLTASAQSLPNGDFQQ
-27 FDYWKKVCGMSD
+27 WKTTCGKSD
-39 QTSTNNKK
+39 QTSF
-47 VNGPAG
+47 NGAFPYSPVG
-53 FQQARPG
+53 LKNRPG
-60 TEPCYWNGSNV
+60 VEPEDWNGSNV
-71 FQTVVTILGPVS
+71 NQTVIANK
-83 KEEPKLVTTSMRG
+83 KEPGLVTKGSENFVRLQN
-96 DSKVVKLTNT
+96 K
-106 FVGVG
+106 FVGVNSYG
-111 TIGRTA
+111 SNA
-117 PAFINFATPWVYAVQ
+117 PAFINFATPWVYAVTN
-132 DINACDGGVY
+132 INECDGGVY
-142 GDTTF
+142 GSKAF

-157 FKRTQGEAPENAHI
+157 FKRTQGEVPENARI

-196 IQNDVDRAIMGK
+196 IQDDVDRAVMGRPD
-208 SNAGTITG
+208 AGTITG
-216 DGKLIASCDYA
+216 DGKFIASCDYA
-227 FATTKNDDW
+227 FATTKNNDW
-236 EEIIVPIDY
+236 EEIVVPIDY
-245 KLTDVAPTKMNV
+245 KQTDVAPTKMNV

-262 DYWDN
+262 DYWTRKN
-267 TNKKIK
+267 IQVNSI
-273 KESTLEV
+273 LEV

-318 TFDLN
+318 TFDLK
-323 KLKYDKVGAG
+323 KLKYDKVGVG
-333 ATVEDPVYDAANNT
+333 ATVEDPVYDAAKNT

-398 IQLVKELDDSYSFQL
+398 IQLVKELDDSYTFQL
-413 KNFKL
+413 KNFSL
-418 GQGEGSI
+418 AQGQV

-454 DATVDYWMGPMLQ
+454 DATVEGWMGPMLQ

-482 VAKIFIDLTEM
+482 VAKIFIDFSGM

-556 ASYDGEVLN
+556 VSYDGEVLN

-582 TGANSEDG
+582 TGDNTEDG

-602 AADPQA
+602 AAEPQA

-619 YTPSFAMRNRYGV
+619 YTPSFPMRNRYGV
-632 ADYGAEGQFI
+632 ADYSDKGQGQFI
-642 QKGGETSTLPATG
+642 QKGGEKSTLPATG

>member
-13 GGLTASAQYLQNEG
+13 GGLTASAQYLPNGDFEQ
-27 FDYWKKVCGMSD
+27 WKTTCGKSD
-39 QTSTNNKK
+39 QTSINKYLDTAPF
-47 VNGPAG
+47 GLAT
-53 FQQARPG
+53 RPG
-60 TEPCYWNGSNV
+60 VEPQDWNGSNV
-71 FQTVVTILGPVS
+71 NQTVFGYNAS
-83 KEEPKLVTTSMRG
+83 SDALVTRQKEG
-96 DSKVVKLTNT
+96 DNSYVRLVCTKVGAK
-106 FVGVG
+106 
-111 TIGRTA
+111 IGQGLGAIEIKAEA
-117 PAFINFATPWVYAVQ
+117 PAFINFGTPWVYAVSSK
-132 DINACDGGVY
+132 NKCDGGVY
-142 GDTTF
+142 GGMPF
-147 TYKPDAIKGV
+147 SYKPDAIKGRY
-157 FKRTQGEAPENAHI
+157 KRTPAATKEKARI
-171 IAYFWTGTF
+171 IAYLWSGTF
-180 KSPIAQTGSN
+180 KSSIPSG
-190 GKKSTR
+190 KSTR
-196 IQNDVDRAIMGK
+196 MQDDVDRAIMGRV
-208 SNAGTITG
+208 SGVTG
-216 DGKLIASCDYA
+216 DGKLVASCDYG
-227 FATTKNDDW
+227 FETTKNNDW

-245 KLTDVAPTKMNV
+245 KLTDVVPTKMNV
-257 IISSA
+257 IISSD
-262 DYWDN
+262 DYWN
-267 TNKKIK
+267 RGNMVENSK
-273 KESTLEV
+273 LEV

-318 TFDLN
+318 TFDLK
-323 KLKYDKVGAG
+323 KLKYDKVGVG
-333 ATVEDPVYDAANNT
+333 ATVEDPVYDAAKNT

-355 DYDKN
+355 DFEKN
-360 DKSVTT
+360 NKSVTT

-374 QTNFTDGLSV
+374 QTNFTDGISV

-392 PFSDAT
+392 PISDAT
-398 IQLVKELDDSYSFQL
+398 IQLVKELDNSYSFQL
-413 KNFKL
+413 KNFSL
-418 GQGEGSI
+418 GQGDGSL

-454 DATVDYWMGPMLQ
+454 DATVESWMGPNLQ

-482 VAKIFIDLTEM
+482 VANISIEFYGM

-518 KNIRFTRPLKNGW
+518 KNIRFTRPLKKGW

-538 NMSAFD
+538 NMSAFE
-544 FENSTDTKLQAL
+544 FENSTNTKLQAL

-582 TGANSEDG
+582 TGDNTEDG
-590 MFHGFNIGTEVF
+590 MFLGFNIGTEVF
-602 AADPQA
+602 AAEPQA

-619 YTPSFAMRNRYGV
+619 YTPSFPMRNRYGV
-632 ADYGAEGQFI
+632 ADYSDKGQFI
-642 QKGGETSTLPATG
+642 QKGGEKSTLPATG

-668 LNLGGEVTS
+668 LNLGGEVTG
-677 INSNGVITS
+677 IDSNGVIIS

>member
-13 GGLTASAQYLQNEG
+13 GGLTASAQYLPNGDFEQ
-27 FDYWKKVCGMSD
+27 WKTTCGKSD
-39 QTSTNNKK
+39 QTSINKYLDTAPF
-47 VNGPAG
+47 GLAT
-53 FQQARPG
+53 RPG
-60 TEPCYWNGSNV
+60 VEPQDWNGSNV
-71 FQTVVTILGPVS
+71 NQTVFGYNAS
-83 KEEPKLVTTSMRG
+83 SDALVTRQKEG
-96 DSKVVKLTNT
+96 DNSYVRLVCTKVGAK
-106 FVGVG
+106 
-111 TIGRTA
+111 IGQGLGAIEIKAEA
-117 PAFINFATPWVYAVQ
+117 PAFINFGTPWVYAVSSK
-132 DINACDGGVY
+132 NKCDGGVY
-142 GDTTF
+142 GGMPF
-147 TYKPDAIKGV
+147 SYKPDAIKGRY
-157 FKRTQGEAPENAHI
+157 KRTPAATKEKARI
-171 IAYFWTGTF
+171 IAYLWSGTF
-180 KSPIAQTGSN
+180 KSSIPSG
-190 GKKSTR
+190 KSTR
-196 IQNDVDRAIMGK
+196 MQDDVDRAIMGRV
-208 SNAGTITG
+208 SGVTG
-216 DGKLIASCDYA
+216 DGKLVASCDYG
-227 FATTKNDDW
+227 FETTKNNDW
-236 EEIIVPIDY
+236 EEIIVPINY
-245 KLTDVAPTKMNV
+245 KRTDVVPTKMNV
-257 IISSA
+257 IISSD
-262 DYWDN
+262 DYWTRGN
-267 TNKKIK
+267 MVEN
-273 KESTLEV
+273 STLEV

-318 TFDLN
+318 TFDLK
-323 KLKYDKVGAG
+323 KLKYDKVGVG
-333 ATVEDPVYDAANNT
+333 ATVEDPVYDAAKNT

-355 DYDKN
+355 DFEKN
-360 DKSVTT
+360 NKSVTT

-392 PFSDAT
+392 PISDAT
-398 IQLVKELDDSYSFQL
+398 IQLVKELDGSHTFQL
-413 KNFKL
+413 KNFSL
-418 GQGEGSI
+418 AQGQI
-425 PVGTI
+425 PVCTI

-454 DATVDYWMGPMLQ
+454 DATVEGWMGPMLQ

-482 VAKIFIDLTEM
+482 VAKIFIDFSGM

-582 TGANSEDG
+582 TGDNTEDG

-602 AADPQA
+602 AAEPQA

-632 ADYGAEGQFI
+632 ADHGAEGQFI
-642 QKGGETSTLPATG
+642 QKGGEKSTLPATG

-668 LNLGGEVTS
+668 LNLGGEVTG

>member
-13 GGLTASAQYLQNEG
+13 GGLTASAQNLPNGDFQQ
-27 FDYWKKVCGMSD
+27 WKTTCGKSD
-39 QTSTNNKK
+39 QTSF
-47 VNGPAG
+47 NGYFPYSPVG
-53 FQQARPG
+53 LKDRPG
-60 TEPCYWNGSNV
+60 IEPEDWNGSNV
-71 FQTVVTILGPVS
+71 NQTVIANKKVPG
-83 KEEPKLVTTSMRG
+83 LVTKG
-96 DSKVVKLTNT
+96 SKNFVRLQNK
-106 FVGVG
+106 FVGVNSYG
-111 TIGRTA
+111 SNA
-117 PAFINFATPWVYAVQ
+117 PAFINFATPWVYAVT
-132 DINACDGGVY
+132 DTARCDGGVY
-142 GDTTF
+142 GYTAF

-157 FKRTQGEAPENAHI
+157 FKRTQGDAPEDARI

-180 KSPIAQTGSN
+180 KSPIAQSGSK
-190 GKKSTR
+190 GKESTR
-196 IQNDVDRAIMGK
+196 VQADVDRAIMGK

-227 FATTKNDDW
+227 FATTKNNDW
-236 EEIIVPIDY
+236 EEIVVPIDY

-262 DYWDN
+262 DYWTRGN
-267 TNKKIK
+267 IK
-273 KESTLEV
+273 ENSTLEV

-318 TFDLN
+318 TFDLK
-323 KLKYDKVGAG
+323 KLKYDKVGVG
-333 ATVEDPVYDAANNT
+333 ATVEDPIYDAAKNT

-374 QTNFTDGLSV
+374 QTNFTDGISV

-392 PFSDAT
+392 PISDAT
-398 IQLVKELDDSYSFQL
+398 IQLVKELDNSYSFQL
-413 KNFKL
+413 KNFSL
-418 GQGEGSI
+418 GQGEGSL

-454 DATVDYWMGPMLQ
+454 DATVESWMGPNLQ

-482 VAKIFIDLTEM
+482 VAKIFIGFFGM

-619 YTPSFAMRNRYGV
+619 YSPSFPMRNRYGV
-632 ADYGAEGQFI
+632 ADHGTEGQFI

>member
-13 GGLTASAQYLQNEG
+13 GGLTASAQYLPNGDFQQ
-27 FDYWKKVCGMSD
+27 WKTTCGKSD
-39 QTSTNNKK
+39 QTSF
-47 VNGPAG
+47 NGRLPYSPVG
-53 FQQARPG
+53 LKDRPG
-60 TEPCYWNGSNV
+60 VEPEDWNGSNV
-71 FQTVVTILGPVS
+71 NQTVFINKTESG
-83 KEEPKLVTTSMRG
+83 LVTKGSENF
-96 DSKVVKLTNT
+96 VKLQNK
-106 FVGVG
+106 FIGVG
-111 TIGRTA
+111 TFGSNA
-117 PAFINFATPWVYAVQ
+117 PAFINFATPWVYAVS
-132 DINACDGGVY
+132 DTARCDGGVY
-142 GDTTF
+142 GYTAF

-157 FKRTQGEAPENAHI
+157 FKRTQGDAPEDARI

-180 KSPIAQTGSN
+180 KSPIAQTGSK
-190 GKKSTR
+190 GKESTR
-196 IQNDVDRAIMGK
+196 VQADVDRAIMGK

-216 DGKLIASCDYA
+216 DGRLIASCDYA
-227 FATTKNDDW
+227 FATTKNNDW
-236 EEIIVPIDY
+236 EEIVVPIDY

-262 DYWDN
+262 DYWTRGN
-267 TNKKIK
+267 IK
-273 KESTLEV
+273 ENSILEV

-292 NVTYNGKPIEVKENE
+292 NVTYNGKPIEVKDNE

-318 TFDLN
+318 TFDLK
-323 KLKYDKVGAG
+323 KLKYDKVGVG
-333 ATVEDPVYDAANNT
+333 ATVEDPVYDAAKNT

-398 IQLVKELDDSYSFQL
+398 IQLVKELDNSYSFQL
-413 KNFKL
+413 KNFSL
-418 GQGEGSI
+418 GQGEGSL

-454 DATVDYWMGPMLQ
+454 DATVESWMGPALQ

-482 VAKIFIDLTEM
+482 VANISIEFYGM

-582 TGANSEDG
+582 TGDNTEDG

-632 ADYGAEGQFI
+632 ADHGAEGQFI
-642 QKGGETSTLPATG
+642 QKGGEKSTLPATG

-668 LNLGGEVTS
+668 LNLGGEVTG
-677 INSNGVITS
+677 IDSNGVIIS
-686 DSASAPVFDLKG
+686 DSTSVPVFDLKG

>member
-1 MRKILLTALLAA
+1 MRKILLTVLLAA
-13 GGLTASAQYLQNEG
+13 GGLTASAQSLPNGDFQQ
-27 FDYWKKVCGMSD
+27 WKTTCGKSD
-39 QTSTNNKK
+39 QTSPNF
-47 VNGPAG
+47 GSAPAG
-53 FQQARPG
+53 LATRPG
-60 TEPCYWNGSNV
+60 VEPQDWNGSNV
-71 FQTVVTILGPVS
+71 NQTVFAQNAHS
-83 KEEPKLVTTSMRG
+83 DALVTRQGNAENFYVRLVCT
-96 DSKVVKLTNT
+96 KVGVKL
-106 FVGVG
+106 G
-111 TIGRTA
+111 TLDIKAEA
-117 PAFINFATPWVYAVQ
+117 PAFINFGTPWVYAVS
-132 DINACDGGVY
+132 DKNKCDGGVY
-142 GDTTF
+142 GGMSF
-147 TYKPDAIKGV
+147 SYKPDAIKGRY
-157 FKRTQGEAPENAHI
+157 KRTPAATKEKARI
-171 IAYFWTGTF
+171 IAYLWSGTF
-180 KSPIAQTGSN
+180 KSSIPSG
-190 GKKSTR
+190 KSTR
-196 IQNDVDRAIMGK
+196 MQDDVDRAIMGRV
-208 SNAGTITG
+208 SGVTG
-216 DGKLIASCDYA
+216 DGKLVASCDYG
-227 FATTKNDDW
+227 FETTKNNDW
-236 EEIIVPIDY
+236 EEIIVPINY
-245 KLTDVAPTKMNV
+245 KLTDDVPTKMNV
-257 IISSA
+257 IISSD
-262 DYWDN
+262 DYWTRAN
-267 TNKKIK
+267 MVEN
-273 KESTLEV
+273 STLEV

-318 TFDLN
+318 TFDLK

-333 ATVEDPVYDAANNT
+333 ATVEAPVYDAAKNT

-355 DYDKN
+355 DFDKN
-360 DKSVTT
+360 NKSVTT

-384 KLEGSGTF
+384 KIEGSGTF
-392 PFSDAT
+392 PISDAT
-398 IQLVKELDDSYSFQL
+398 IQLVKELDGSHTFQL

-418 GQGEGSI
+418 GQGEESLS
-425 PVGTI
+425 VGTI

-448 NIENGD
+448 NIEDGD

-482 VAKIFIDLTEM
+482 VAKIFIDLTDM

-504 IDGTTDVKAIEPGM
+504 IDGTTDVKVIEPGM

-582 TGANSEDG
+582 TGDNTEDG

-602 AADPQA
+602 AAEPQA

-619 YTPSFAMRNRYGV
+619 YTPSFPMRNRYGV
-632 ADYGAEGQFI
+632 ADHGAEGQFI
-642 QKGGETSTLPATG
+642 QKGGEKSTLPATG

-668 LNLGGEVTS
+668 LNLGGEVTG
-677 INSNGVITS
+677 IDSNGVIIS

>member
-13 GGLTASAQYLQNEG
+13 GGLTASAQYLPNGDFEQ
-27 FDYWKKVCGMSD
+27 WKTTCGKSD
-39 QTSTNNKK
+39 QTSINKYLDTAPF
-47 VNGPAG
+47 GLAT
-53 FQQARPG
+53 RPG
-60 TEPCYWNGSNV
+60 VEPQDWNGSNV
-71 FQTVVTILGPVS
+71 NQTVFGYNAS
-83 KEEPKLVTTSMRG
+83 SDALVTRQKEG
-96 DSKVVKLTNT
+96 DNSYVRLVCTKVGAK
-106 FVGVG
+106 
-111 TIGRTA
+111 IGQGLGAIEIKAEA
-117 PAFINFATPWVYAVQ
+117 PAFINFGTPWVYAVSSK
-132 DINACDGGVY
+132 NKCDGGVY
-142 GDTTF
+142 GGMPF
-147 TYKPDAIKGV
+147 SYKPDAIKGRY
-157 FKRTQGEAPENAHI
+157 KRTPAATKEKARI
-171 IAYFWTGTF
+171 IAYLWSGTF
-180 KSPIAQTGSN
+180 KSSIPSG
-190 GKKSTR
+190 KSTR
-196 IQNDVDRAIMGK
+196 MQDDVDRAIMGRV
-208 SNAGTITG
+208 SGVTG
-216 DGKLIASCDYA
+216 DGKLVASCDYG
-227 FATTKNDDW
+227 FETTKNNDW
-236 EEIIVPIDY
+236 EEIVVPINY
-245 KLTDVAPTKMNV
+245 KLTDVVPTKMNV
-257 IISSA
+257 IISSD
-262 DYWDN
+262 DYWN
-267 TNKKIK
+267 RANMVENSK
-273 KESTLEV
+273 LEV

-318 TFDLN
+318 TFDLK
-323 KLKYDKVGAG
+323 KLKYDKVGVG
-333 ATVEDPVYDAANNT
+333 ATVEAPVYDAANNT

-392 PFSDAT
+392 PISDAT
-398 IQLVKELDDSYSFQL
+398 IQLVKELDGSHTFQL
-413 KNFKL
+413 KNFSL
-418 GQGEGSI
+418 AQGQI

-454 DATVDYWMGPMLQ
+454 DATVEGWMGPMLQ

-482 VAKIFIDLTEM
+482 VAKIFIDFSGM

-504 IDGTTDVKAIEPGM
+504 IDGTTDVKVIEPGM

-582 TGANSEDG
+582 TGDNTEDG

-632 ADYGAEGQFI
+632 ADHGAEGQFI

-668 LNLGGEVTS
+668 LNLGGEVTG
-677 INSNGVITS
+677 IDSNGVIIS

>member
-1 MRKILLTALLAA
+1 MRKVLLTALLAA
-13 GGLTASAQYLQNEG
+13 GGLTASAQSLPNGDFQQ
-27 FDYWKKVCGMSD
+27 WKTTCGKSD
-39 QTSTNNKK
+39 QTSPNF
-47 VNGPAG
+47 GSAPAG
-53 FQQARPG
+53 LATRPG
-60 TEPCYWNGSNV
+60 VEPQDWNGSNV
-71 FQTVVTILGPVS
+71 NQTVFAQNAHS
-83 KEEPKLVTTSMRG
+83 DALVTRQGNAENFYVRLVCT
-96 DSKVVKLTNT
+96 KVGVKL
-106 FVGVG
+106 G
-111 TIGRTA
+111 TLDIKAEA
-117 PAFINFATPWVYAVQ
+117 PAFINFGTPWVYAVS
-132 DINACDGGVY
+132 DKNKCDGGVY
-142 GDTTF
+142 GGMSF
-147 TYKPDAIKGV
+147 SYKPDAIKGRY
-157 FKRTQGEAPENAHI
+157 KRTPAATKEKARI
-171 IAYFWTGTF
+171 IAYLWSGTF
-180 KSPIAQTGSN
+180 KSSIPSG
-190 GKKSTR
+190 KSTR
-196 IQNDVDRAIMGK
+196 MQDDVDRAIMGRV
-208 SNAGTITG
+208 SGVTG
-216 DGKLIASCDYA
+216 DGKLVASCDYG
-227 FATTKNDDW
+227 FETTKNNDW

-245 KLTDVAPTKMNV
+245 KRKDVVPTKMNV
-257 IISSA
+257 IISSD
-262 DYWDN
+262 DYWN
-267 TNKKIK
+267 RGNMV
-273 KESTLEV
+273 ENSTLEV

-318 TFDLN
+318 TFDLK
-323 KLKYDKVGAG
+323 KLKYDKVGVG
-333 ATVEDPVYDAANNT
+333 ATVEAPVYDALNNT

-355 DYDKN
+355 DYDYDKN
-360 DKSVTT
+360 NKSVTT

-374 QTNFTDGLSV
+374 QTNFTDGISV

-392 PFSDAT
+392 PISDAT
-398 IQLVKELDDSYSFQL
+398 IQLVKELDNSYSFQL
-413 KNFKL
+413 KNFSL
-418 GQGEGSI
+418 GQGEGSL

-476 RNGDKL
+476 RNGDKMI
-482 VAKIFIDLTEM
+482 AKISIEFSGM

-518 KNIRFTRPLKNGW
+518 KNIRFTRPLKKGW

-538 NMSAFD
+538 NMSAFE
-544 FENSTDTKLQAL
+544 FENSTNTKLQAL

-582 TGANSEDG
+582 TGDNSEDG
-590 MFHGFNIGTEVF
+590 FHGFNIGTEVF
-602 AADPQA
+602 AAEPQA

-632 ADYGAEGQFI
+632 ADHGAEGQFI

-668 LNLGGEVTS
+668 LNLGGEVTGV
-677 INSNGVITS
+677 NSNGVIIS

>member
-13 GGLTASAQYLQNEG
+13 GGLTASAQYLPNGDFQQ
-27 FDYWKKVCGMSD
+27 WKTTCGKSD
-39 QTSTNNKK
+39 QTSPNF
-47 VNGPAG
+47 GSAPAG
-53 FQQARPG
+53 LATRPG
-60 TEPCYWNGSNV
+60 VEPQDWNGSNV
-71 FQTVVTILGPVS
+71 NQTVLSVNAS
-83 KEEPKLVTTSMRG
+83 SDALVTRQEDGENFYVRLVCT
-96 DSKVVKLTNT
+96 KVGSHKLN
-106 FVGVG
+106 
-111 TIGRTA
+111 ILAEA
-117 PAFINFATPWVYAVQ
+117 PAFINFGTPWVYAVSTKSK
-132 DINACDGGVY
+132 CDGGVY
-142 GDTTF
+142 GGMSF
-147 TYKPDAIKGV
+147 SYRPDAIKGRY
-157 FKRTQGEAPENAHI
+157 KRTPAATKEKARI
-171 IAYFWTGTF
+171 IAYLWSGTF
-180 KSPIAQTGSN
+180 KSSIPSG
-190 GKKSTR
+190 KSTR
-196 IQNDVDRAIMGK
+196 MQDDVDRAIMGRV
-208 SNAGTITG
+208 SGVTG
-216 DGKLIASCDYA
+216 DGKLVASCDYG
-227 FATTKNDDW
+227 FETTKNNDW
-236 EEIIVPIDY
+236 EEIVVPINY
-245 KLTDVAPTKMNV
+245 KLKDVVPTKMNV
-257 IISSA
+257 IISSD
-262 DYWDN
+262 DYWN
-267 TNKKIK
+267 RGNMV
-273 KESTLEV
+273 ENSTLEV

-323 KLKYDKVGAG
+323 KLKYDKVGVG
-333 ATVEDPVYDAANNT
+333 ATVEDPVYDAAKNT

-355 DYDKN
+355 DFEKN
-360 DKSVTT
+360 NKSVTT

-384 KLEGSGTF
+384 KIEGGGTF
-392 PFSDAT
+392 PISDAT
-398 IQLVKELDDSYSFQL
+398 IQLVKELDGSYSFQL
-413 KNFKL
+413 KNFSL
-418 GQGEGSI
+418 AQGQI

-454 DATVDYWMGPMLQ
+454 DATVESWIGPMLQ

-482 VAKIFIDLTEM
+482 VAKIFIDFSDM

-504 IDGTTDVKAIEPGM
+504 IDGTTDVKAIEPGL

-582 TGANSEDG
+582 TGDNTEDG

-632 ADYGAEGQFI
+632 ADHGAEGQFI
-642 QKGGETSTLPATG
+642 QKGGEKSTLPATG

-668 LNLGGEVTS
+668 LNFGGEVTG
-677 INSNGVITS
+677 IDSNGVIIS
-686 DSASAPVFDLKG
+686 DSASAPVYDLKG

>member
-13 GGLTASAQYLQNEG
+13 GGLTASAQNLPNGDFQQ
-27 FDYWKKVCGMSD
+27 WKTTCGKSD
-39 QTSTNNKK
+39 QTSF
-47 VNGPAG
+47 NGAFPYSPVG
-53 FQQARPG
+53 LKNRPG
-60 TEPCYWNGSNV
+60 VEPEDWNGSNV
-71 FQTVVTILGPVS
+71 NQTVIANK
-83 KEEPKLVTTSMRG
+83 KEPGLVTKGSENFVRLQN
-96 DSKVVKLTNT
+96 K
-106 FVGVG
+106 FVGVNSYG
-111 TIGRTA
+111 SNA
-117 PAFINFATPWVYAVQ
+117 PAFINFATPWVYAVTN
-132 DINACDGGVY
+132 INECDGGVY
-142 GDTTF
+142 GSKAF

-157 FKRTQGEAPENAHI
+157 FKRTQGEVPENAHI

-196 IQNDVDRAIMGK
+196 IQDDVDRAVMGRPD
-208 SNAGTITG
+208 AGTITG

-227 FATTKNDDW
+227 FATTKNNDW
-236 EEIIVPIDY
+236 EEIVVPIDY
-245 KLTDVAPTKMNV
+245 KQTDVAPTKMNV

-262 DYWDN
+262 DYWTRKN
-267 TNKKIK
+267 IQVNSI
-273 KESTLEV
+273 LEV

-323 KLKYDKVGAG
+323 KLKYDKVGVG
-333 ATVEDPVYDAANNT
+333 ATVEDPIYDAAKNT

-355 DYDKN
+355 DFDKN
-360 DKSVTT
+360 NKSVTT

-374 QTNFTDGLSV
+374 QTNFTDGISV

-392 PFSDAT
+392 PISDAT
-398 IQLVKELDDSYSFQL
+398 IQLVKELDNSYSFQL
-413 KNFKL
+413 KNFSL
-418 GQGEGSI
+418 GQGEGSL

-454 DATVDYWMGPMLQ
+454 DATVEGWMGPALQ

-482 VAKIFIDLTEM
+482 VANISIEFYGM

-544 FENSTDTKLQAL
+544 FENSNNTKLQAL

-582 TGANSEDG
+582 TGDNSEDG

-619 YTPSFAMRNRYGV
+619 YSPSFPMRNRYGV
-632 ADYGAEGQFI
+632 ADHGAEGQFI

-686 DSASAPVFDLKG
+686 DSASTPVFDLKG

>member
-13 GGLTASAQYLQNEG
+13 GGLTASAQYLPNGDFKQ
-27 FDYWKKVCGMSD
+27 WKKTCGKSD
-39 QTSTNNKK
+39 QTSF
-47 VNGPAG
+47 NGTFPNSPVG
-53 FQQARPG
+53 LKNRPG
-60 TEPCYWNGSNV
+60 TEPEDWNGSNV
-71 FQTVVTILGPVS
+71 NQTVIANK
-83 KEEPKLVTTSMRG
+83 KEPGLVTKGSE
-96 DSKVVKLTNT
+96 N
-106 FVGVG
+106 FVRLQNKFIGVG
-111 TIGRTA
+111 TFGSNA
-117 PAFINFATPWVYAVQ
+117 PAFINFATPWVYAVKEI
-132 DINACDGGVY
+132 DTCDGGVY
-142 GDTTF
+142 GNKAF

-157 FKRTQGEAPENAHI
+157 FKRTQGEVPENAHI

-196 IQNDVDRAIMGK
+196 IQADVDRAVMGRPD
-208 SNAGTITG
+208 AGTVTG
-216 DGKLIASCDYA
+216 NGKLIASCDYA
-227 FATTKNDDW
+227 FATTKNNDW
-236 EEIIVPIDY
+236 EEIVVPIDY

-262 DYWDN
+262 DYWTRKN
-267 TNKKIK
+267 IQVNSI
-273 KESTLEV
+273 LEV

-318 TFDLN
+318 TFDLK
-323 KLKYDKVGAG
+323 KLKYDKVGVG
-333 ATVEDPVYDAANNT
+333 ATVEDPVYDAAKNT

-355 DYDKN
+355 DFEKN

-398 IQLVKELDDSYSFQL
+398 IQLVKELDNSYSFQL
-413 KNFKL
+413 KNFSL
-418 GQGEGSI
+418 GQGEGSL

-454 DATVDYWMGPMLQ
+454 DATVESWMGPALQ

-482 VAKIFIDLTEM
+482 VANISIEFYGM

-582 TGANSEDG
+582 TGANSEDR

-602 AADPQA
+602 AAEPQA

-632 ADYGAEGQFI
+632 ADHGAEGQFI

-686 DSASAPVFDLKG
+686 DSASTPVFDLKG

>member
-13 GGLTASAQYLQNEG
+13 GGLTASAQYLPNGDFQQ
-27 FDYWKKVCGMSD
+27 WKTTCGKSD
-39 QTSTNNKK
+39 QTSLNNYYESAPF
-47 VNGPAG
+47 GLAT
-53 FQQARPG
+53 RPG
-60 TEPCYWNGSNV
+60 VEPQDWNGSNV
-71 FQTVVTILGPVS
+71 NQTVFNQNAHS
-83 KEEPKLVTTSMRG
+83 DALVTRQG
-96 DSKVVKLTNT
+96 DAENFYVRLVCTKVGALGITAE
-106 FVGVG
+106 
-111 TIGRTA
+111 A
-117 PAFINFATPWVYAVQ
+117 PAFINFGTPWVYAVS
-132 DINACDGGVY
+132 NKKKCDGGVY
-142 GDTTF
+142 GGMSF
-147 TYKPDAIKGV
+147 SYKPDAIKGRY
-157 FKRTQGEAPENAHI
+157 KRTPAAKAEKARI
-171 IAYFWTGTF
+171 IAYLWSGTF
-180 KSPIAQTGSN
+180 KSFIPSG
-190 GKKSTR
+190 KSTR
-196 IQNDVDRAIMGK
+196 MQDDVDRAIMGRV
-208 SNAGTITG
+208 SGVTG
-216 DGKLIASCDYA
+216 DGKLVASCDYG
-227 FATTKNDDW
+227 FETTKNNDW

-245 KLTDVAPTKMNV
+245 KRTDVVPSKMNI
-257 IISSA
+257 IISSD
-262 DYWDN
+262 DYWN
-267 TNKKIK
+267 RANMV
-273 KESTLEV
+273 ENSTLEV

-318 TFDLN
+318 TFDLK

-333 ATVEDPVYDAANNT
+333 ATVEAPVYDAAKNT

-355 DYDKN
+355 DFDFDKN
-360 DKSVTT
+360 NKSVTT

-384 KLEGSGTF
+384 KIEGSGTF
-392 PFSDAT
+392 PISDAT
-398 IQLVKELDDSYSFQL
+398 IQLVKELDGSHTFQL

-418 GQGEGSI
+418 GQGEESLS
-425 PVGTI
+425 VGTI

-448 NIENGD
+448 NIEDGD

-482 VAKIFIDLTEM
+482 VAKIFIDLTDM

-504 IDGTTDVKAIEPGM
+504 IDGTTDVKVIEPGM

-582 TGANSEDG
+582 TGDNTEDG

-619 YTPSFAMRNRYGV
+619 YTPSFVMRNRYGV
-632 ADYGAEGQFI
+632 ADHGAEGQFI
-642 QKGGETSTLPATG
+642 QKGGEKSTLPATG

-668 LNLGGEVTS
+668 LNLGGEVTG
-677 INSNGVITS
+677 IDSNGVIIS
-686 DSASAPVFDLKG
+686 DSTSTPVFDLKG

>member
-13 GGLTASAQYLQNEG
+13 GGLTASAQNLPNGDFQQ
-27 FDYWKKVCGMSD
+27 WKTTCGKSD
-39 QTSTNNKK
+39 QTSF
-47 VNGPAG
+47 NGAFPYSPVG
-53 FQQARPG
+53 LKNRPG
-60 TEPCYWNGSNV
+60 VEPEDWNGSNV
-71 FQTVVTILGPVS
+71 NQTVIANK
-83 KEEPKLVTTSMRG
+83 KEPGLVTKGSENFVRLQN
-96 DSKVVKLTNT
+96 K
-106 FVGVG
+106 FVGVNSYG
-111 TIGRTA
+111 SNA
-117 PAFINFATPWVYAVQ
+117 PAFINFATPWVYAVRN
-132 DINACDGGVY
+132 INECDGGVY
-142 GDTTF
+142 GSKAF

-157 FKRTQGEAPENAHI
+157 FKRTQGEVPENAHI

-196 IQNDVDRAIMGK
+196 IQDDVDRAVMGRPD
-208 SNAGTITG
+208 AGTITG

-227 FATTKNDDW
+227 FATTKNNDW
-236 EEIIVPIDY
+236 EEIVVPIDY
-245 KLTDVAPTKMNV
+245 KQTDVAPTKMNV

-262 DYWDN
+262 DYWTRKN
-267 TNKKIK
+267 IQVNSI
-273 KESTLEV
+273 LEV

-323 KLKYDKVGAG
+323 KLKYDKVGVG
-333 ATVEDPVYDAANNT
+333 ATVEDPIYDAAKNT

-355 DYDKN
+355 DFDKN
-360 DKSVTT
+360 NKSVTT

-374 QTNFTDGLSV
+374 QTNFTDGISV

-392 PFSDAT
+392 PISDAT
-398 IQLVKELDDSYSFQL
+398 IQLVKELDNSYSFQL
-413 KNFKL
+413 KNFSL
-418 GQGEGSI
+418 GQGEGSL

-448 NIENGD
+448 KIENGD
-454 DATVDYWMGPMLQ
+454 DATVEGWMGPALQ

-482 VAKIFIDLTEM
+482 VANISIEFYGM

-504 IDGTTDVKAIEPGM
+504 IDGTTDVKAIELGM

-582 TGANSEDG
+582 TGDNSEDRK
-590 MFHGFNIGTEVF
+590 FHGFNIGTEVF

-632 ADYGAEGQFI
+632 VDYGAEGQFI
-642 QKGGETSTLPATG
+642 QKGGEKSTLPATG

>member
-13 GGLTASAQYLQNEG
+13 GGLTVSAQSLPNGDFQQ
-27 FDYWKKVCGMSD
+27 WKTTCGKSD
-39 QTSTNNKK
+39 QTSLNNYYESAPF
-47 VNGPAG
+47 GLAT
-53 FQQARPG
+53 RPG
-60 TEPCYWNGSNV
+60 VEPQDWNGSNV
-71 FQTVVTILGPVS
+71 NQTVFNQNVS
-83 KEEPKLVTTSMRG
+83 KDALVTRQKEG
-96 DSKVVKLTNT
+96 DNFYVRLVCTKVGA
-106 FVGVG
+106 FG
-111 TIGRTA
+111 IEAEA
-117 PAFINFATPWVYAVQ
+117 PAFINFGTPWVYAVS
-132 DINACDGGVY
+132 NKKKCDGGVY
-142 GDTTF
+142 GGMSF
-147 TYKPDAIKGV
+147 SYKPDAIKGRY
-157 FKRTQGEAPENAHI
+157 KRTPAATKEKARI
-171 IAYFWTGTF
+171 IAYLWSGTF
-180 KSPIAQTGSN
+180 KSSIPSGT
-190 GKKSTR
+190 STR
-196 IQNDVDRAIMGK
+196 MQDDVDRAIMDRVSGV
-208 SNAGTITG
+208 TG
-216 DGKLIASCDYA
+216 DGKLVASCDYG
-227 FATTKNDDW
+227 FETTKNNDW
-236 EEIIVPIDY
+236 EEIVVPINY
-245 KLTDVAPTKMNV
+245 KLTDVVPTKMNV
-257 IISSA
+257 IISSD
-262 DYWDN
+262 DYWN
-267 TNKKIK
+267 RGNMVENSK
-273 KESTLEV
+273 LEV

-318 TFDLN
+318 TFDLK
-323 KLKYDKVGAG
+323 KLKYDKVGVG
-333 ATVEDPVYDAANNT
+333 ATVEAPVYDAAKNT

-392 PFSDAT
+392 PISDAT
-398 IQLVKELDDSYSFQL
+398 IQLVKELDGSHTFQL
-413 KNFKL
+413 KNFSL
-418 GQGEGSI
+418 AQGQI

-482 VAKIFIDLTEM
+482 VAKIFIDFSGM

-538 NMSAFD
+538 NMSSFD

-582 TGANSEDG
+582 TGDNTEDG
-590 MFHGFNIGTEVF
+590 VFLGFNIGTEVF
-602 AADPQA
+602 AAEPQA

-619 YTPSFAMRNRYGV
+619 YTPSFPMRNRYGV
-632 ADYGAEGQFI
+632 ADYSDKGQGQFI

-668 LNLGGEVTS
+668 LNLGGEVTG
-677 INSNGVITS
+677 IDSNGVIIS

>member
-13 GGLTASAQYLQNEG
+13 GGLTASAQYLPNGDFQQ
-27 FDYWKKVCGMSD
+27 WKTTCGKSD
-39 QTSTNNKK
+39 QTSF
-47 VNGPAG
+47 NGTFPYSPVG
-53 FQQARPG
+53 LKNRPG
-60 TEPCYWNGSNV
+60 VEPEDWNGSNV
-71 FQTVVTILGPVS
+71 NQMVFINKTESG
-83 KEEPKLVTTSMRG
+83 LVTKGSENF
-96 DSKVVKLTNT
+96 VKLQNK
-106 FVGVG
+106 FIGVG
-111 TIGRTA
+111 TFCSNA
-117 PAFINFATPWVYAVQ
+117 PAFINFATPWVYAVS
-132 DINACDGGVY
+132 DTARCDGGVY
-142 GDTTF
+142 GYTAF

-157 FKRTQGEAPENAHI
+157 FKRTQGDAPEDARI

-180 KSPIAQTGSN
+180 KSPIAQSGSK
-190 GKKSTR
+190 GKESTR
-196 IQNDVDRAIMGK
+196 VQADVDRAIMGK

-227 FATTKNDDW
+227 FATTKNNGW
-236 EEIIVPIDY
+236 EEIVVPIDY

-262 DYWDN
+262 DYWTRGN
-267 TNKKIK
+267 IK
-273 KESTLEV
+273 ENSILEV

-318 TFDLN
+318 TFDLK
-323 KLKYDKVGAG
+323 KLKYDKVGVG
-333 ATVEDPVYDAANNT
+333 ATVEDPVYDAAKNT

-355 DYDKN
+355 DFDKN
-360 DKSVTT
+360 AKSVTT

-374 QTNFTDGLSV
+374 QTNFTDGISV
-384 KLEGSGTF
+384 KIEGSGTF
-392 PFSDAT
+392 PISDAT

-418 GQGEGSI
+418 GQGEESI
-425 PVGTI
+425 SVGTI

-454 DATVDYWMGPMLQ
+454 DATVESWMGPMLQ

-482 VAKIFIDLTEM
+482 VAKIFIGFFEM

-582 TGANSEDG
+582 TGDNTEDG

-602 AADPQA
+602 AAEPQA

-632 ADYGAEGQFI
+632 ADHGAEGQFI
-642 QKGGETSTLPATG
+642 QKGGEKSTLPATG

-668 LNLGGEVTS
+668 LNLGGEVTG
-677 INSNGVITS
+677 IDSNGVIIS
-686 DSASAPVFDLKG
+686 DSASAPVYDLKG

>member
-13 GGLTASAQYLQNEG
+13 GGLTASAQNLPNGDFQQ
-27 FDYWKKVCGMSD
+27 WKTTCGKSD
-39 QTSTNNKK
+39 QTSLNNYYESAPF
-47 VNGPAG
+47 GLAT
-53 FQQARPG
+53 RPG
-60 TEPCYWNGSNV
+60 VEPQDWNGSNV
-71 FQTVVTILGPVS
+71 NQTVFNQNAHS
-83 KEEPKLVTTSMRG
+83 DALVTRQGKAENFYVRLVCT
-96 DSKVVKLTNT
+96 KVGVKL
-106 FVGVG
+106 G
-111 TIGRTA
+111 TLDIKAEA
-117 PAFINFATPWVYAVQ
+117 PAFINFGTPWVYAVSTKSK
-132 DINACDGGVY
+132 CDGGVY
-142 GDTTF
+142 GGMSF
-147 TYKPDAIKGV
+147 SYRPDAIKGRY
-157 FKRTQGEAPENAHI
+157 KRTPAATKEKARI
-171 IAYFWTGTF
+171 IAYLWSGTF
-180 KSPIAQTGSN
+180 KSSIPSG
-190 GKKSTR
+190 KSTR
-196 IQNDVDRAIMGK
+196 MQDDVDRAIMGRV
-208 SNAGTITG
+208 SGVTG
-216 DGKLIASCDYA
+216 DGKLVASCDYG
-227 FATTKNDDW
+227 FETTKNNDW
-236 EEIIVPIDY
+236 EEIVVPINY
-245 KLTDVAPTKMNV
+245 KLKDVVPTKMNV
-257 IISSA
+257 IISSD
-262 DYWDN
+262 DYWTRAN
-267 TNKKIK
+267 MVEN
-273 KESTLEV
+273 STLEV

-323 KLKYDKVGAG
+323 KLKYDKVGVG
-333 ATVEDPVYDAANNT
+333 ATVEAPVYDAAKNT

-355 DYDKN
+355 DFEKN
-360 DKSVTT
+360 NKSVTT

-384 KLEGSGTF
+384 KIEGSGTF
-392 PFSDAT
+392 PISDAT
-398 IQLVKELDDSYSFQL
+398 IQLVKELDGSHTFQL
-413 KNFKL
+413 KNFSL
-418 GQGEGSI
+418 AQGQI

-448 NIENGD
+448 KIENGD

-582 TGANSEDG
+582 TGDNTEDG

-632 ADYGAEGQFI
+632 ADYGDEGQFI